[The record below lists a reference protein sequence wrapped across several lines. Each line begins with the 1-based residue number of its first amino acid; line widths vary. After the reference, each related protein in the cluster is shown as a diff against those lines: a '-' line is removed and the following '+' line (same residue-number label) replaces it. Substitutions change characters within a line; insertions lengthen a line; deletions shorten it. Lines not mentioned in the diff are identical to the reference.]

1 MAPIPQV
8 NGFCADKVAESN
20 KGPSRAV
27 PGLSRLG
34 KRGIMGSVASS
45 LGSSSTSSAATTYFT
60 GMSNYSTDLNNAI
73 SREVQIADMPI
84 QLLENNVNDLTN
96 QVQTLQSLD
105 SNDITPVQT
114 AIASLTS
121 AASNML
127 SASVSGASVVT
138 PTLGSGAAAG
148 TYSMQVTNLGSFS
161 DALSLDPSAAN
172 GLPTVTDPTSQNIS
186 TNGSYTLTVTVGAGT
201 PVPTAISY
209 SGGNLNGLAQAI
221 NNANAGVQATVV
233 NVGSTS
239 SPDYRLSLQSNQL
252 GPVTMQLSAGSQNL
266 LAPST
271 DGLSVDPS
279 AQNGLPIISDPT
291 SQNISTSGSYTL
303 TVGSATPVSIPYAGG
318 NLNGLAQAINTANA
332 GVQATVVNVGSA
344 STPDYRL
351 SVQSNQAGQQSVQLS
366 DGNQNLL
373 APSGTVGALAQ
384 YTVDG
389 KQITSTTDTVTLAPG
404 LTVMLTGT
412 SSTAAT
418 VSVASNPAAIGNALQ
433 SFVSAYLTAMADLNT
448 NRGQGGGPLAG
459 QSIIY
464 ESEDALQNIANYST
478 GPGALTSMAALGVGF
493 DPNTG
498 ALTFNQATFNAA
510 TSGQTDALT
519 QFLGSPTGGGFL
531 EMATNAMSSLL
542 DPTSGALTQDIT
554 TMQASITSTNQQI
567 ADKNAQVTQLATSL
581 TQQMSSADAM
591 IYELQQQATEM
602 QDMFTAMQDA
612 QIGRANGA

>member
-45 LGSSSTSSAATTYFT
+45 LGSSGTSSGATTYFT

-318 NLNGLAQAINTANA
+318 NLNGLA
-332 GVQATVVNVGSA
+332 
-344 STPDYRL
+344 R
-351 SVQSNQAGQQSVQLS
+351 
-366 DGNQNLL
+366 
-373 APSGTVGALAQ
+373 SGTVGALAQ

-567 ADKNAQVTQLATSL
+567 AAKNAQVTQLATSL
-581 TQQMSSADAM
+581 TQQMAASDAM

-612 QIGRANGA
+612 QIGSANGA